1 MMQNNHVRRIA
12 RRAAAIGIGCL
23 LMGSLAPAASRADTQ
38 LPMPDVRPGRVVSWG
53 GPAEY
58 QPSLSPPAGLDDAVA
73 IAASD
78 TNGSYSNLA
87 LRADGTV
94 VGWGLNKF
102 GEATP
107 PPGLNDVVG
116 IDTGAGFSLALRSDG
131 SVTSWGANDSG
142 QLDVPADL
150 GPVAAVSAGGYFSS
164 RGLGVPDGVCG
175 YALALRPNGTV
186 ARWGQDTPGLGCDF
200 IDARMDPPAGLD
212 DVTAIS
218 AGSRQAVALR
228 ADGTVVAWG
237 TGVSDGYDG
246 TPPGLWSDV
255 VAISAGSGN
264 SLGLR
269 SDGTVVAYG
278 IWGESG
284 PPRVSNVAALSAS
297 NADVFLHRD
306 GTISVYRDT
315 FPPSAPTGEVFRA
328 VSAGYDYGLAI
339 AAAAEPSAPILGSSD
354 VQPWVDTNPAGT
366 AEAFQYTATRS
377 GPATAVHVYLDEQN
391 EATQVI
397 VGVYDDAEGQPGTLL
412 ATGHT
417 TELVPGEWNP
427 IPITSTTI
435 TAGQPYWL
443 ALLSPLE
450 SGTIRFRDVPDG
462 VGGPTKLSAQSGLS
476 ARCGLPAKWKTG
488 HDFANSPASVYL
500 S

>member
-1 MMQNNHVRRIA
+1 
-12 RRAAAIGIGCL
+12 
-23 LMGSLAPAASRADTQ
+23 
-38 LPMPDVRPGRVVSWG
+38 
-53 GPAEY
+53 
-58 QPSLSPPAGLDDAVA
+58 
-73 IAASD
+73 
-78 TNGSYSNLA
+78 
-87 LRADGTV
+87 
-94 VGWGLNKF
+94 
-102 GEATP
+102 
-107 PPGLNDVVG
+107 
-116 IDTGAGFSLALRSDG
+116 
-131 SVTSWGANDSG
+131 
-142 QLDVPADL
+142 
-150 GPVAAVSAGGYFSS
+150 
-164 RGLGVPDGVCG
+164 
-175 YALALRPNGTV
+175 LRPNGTV
-186 ARWGQDTPGLGCDF
+186 VRWGQDKPGLGCDF

-218 AGSRQAVALR
+218 AGSRQALALR

-246 TPPGLWSDV
+246 TPPGLWTDV

-306 GTISVYRDT
+306 GTISVYRDN
-315 FPPSAPTGEVFRA
+315 FPPSAPTGDGFQA

-339 AAAAEPSAPILGSSD
+339 AAAAEPSGPLLGSSD
-354 VQPWVDTNPAGT
+354 VQPWVDSNPAGT

-377 GPATAVHVYLDEQN
+377 APATTLHVYLDEQN

-397 VGVYDDAEGQPGTLL
+397 VGVYDDAEGQPGALL
-412 ATGHT
+412 ATGQT

-435 TAGQPYWL
+435 TAGRTYWL
-443 ALLSPLE
+443 ALLSPRE
-450 SGTIRFRDVPDG
+450 SGTIRFRDLPAG
-462 VGGPTKLSAQSGLS
+462 AGGPTKLSGQSDLS
-476 ARCGLPAKWKTG
+476 ARCGLPATWTTG
-488 HDFANSPASVYL
+488 HDFANAPASVYL